1 MSRDV
6 RYTPRPRASKYLT
19 FEGLYEEEVLGVFAI
34 IRGYAM
40 LQDLARISVAYQM
53 TADPHRT
60 QVGGFQRAI
69 DRQHAEQI
77 KKYLESTGV
86 RFLPEIILSV
96 RTDFSPEEGLDNGV
110 GVTSTPDDEI
120 VIQRRWRDK
129 PIYQVKVRIDA
140 IDNILEQQRIRRIDG
155 NHRLDRAGELADDPA
170 VTKKYFAPFCMILL
184 KSPGNRDDD
193 YTESLIFHDIN
204 STALTLESEHAL
216 RLILGQ
222 SDEYRMANEEEFNY
236 DPIRHLTR
244 RLRDWAQNSTQ
255 SIRERF
261 ADRLVSL
268 SNTAR
273 SMLDMKPELRS
284 DFALFNNFADELFDA
299 LTEISS
305 NLDQSQTALFRTDY
319 FIDLAARVWLEKE
332 GQPRSQR
339 TLETITY
346 LKEIDRWLGGEGL
359 TNLKSSGRLSEQ
371 LLEIYKAVQTR
382 IPKRVFLAR
391 WYPSTKEGEQRQ
403 KAQGRLRAI
412 KRALDDLERE
422 HHYELRLELIDMET
436 TPGSTFP
443 IHKKMYEAVES
454 SDIILI
460 DLTGLRPNVC
470 IEAGFALQHH
480 EKGRLIFLHH
490 KGAVKNEVVPF
501 DLNTFRYEQFSDTG
515 DISDKLKTR
524 FVEILREAG
533 VNI

>member
-1 MSRDV
+1 MPRDV
-6 RYTPRPRASKYLT
+6 RYTPSPRASKYLT
-19 FEGLYEEEVLGVFAI
+19 FEGIYEEEVLGVFAI

-53 TADPHRT
+53 SAYPHLT
-60 QVGGFQRAI
+60 QVEGFQRAI
-69 DRQHAEQI
+69 DQQHAEQI

-96 RTDFSPEEGLDNGV
+96 RTDSSPEEELENGA
-110 GVTSTPDDEI
+110 GVASKSDDDI
-120 VIQRRWRDK
+120 IIQRRWRDK

-140 IDNILEQQRIRRIDG
+140 IENILEQQTIRRIDG
-155 NHRLDRAGELADDPA
+155 NHRLELARELADDPA
-170 VTKKYFAPFCMILL
+170 VIKKYFAPFCMILL

-222 SDEYRMANEEEFNY
+222 SDQYRMANEDEFNY
-236 DPIRHLTR
+236 DPVRHLTR
-244 RLRDWAQNSTQ
+244 RLRDWAQTSTE

-268 SNTAR
+268 SSTAR
-273 SMLDMKPELRS
+273 SMLDIKPELRT
-284 DFALFNNFADELFDA
+284 DFTQFNKFADELFDA
-299 LTEISS
+299 LTEISG
-305 NLDQSQTALFRTDY
+305 NLDQSGTALFRTDF
-319 FIDLAARVWLEKE
+319 FIDLAARVWMEKE
-332 GQPRSQR
+332 DQPRPRRS
-339 TLETITY
+339 LETIIY
-346 LKEIDRWLGGEGL
+346 LKEIDRWLGGDGL
-359 TNLKSSGRLSEQ
+359 NNLKSSGRLSEQ
-371 LLEIYKAVQTR
+371 LLEIYKTVQTR

-391 WYPSTKEGEQRQ
+391 WYPSTDEGDQRE
-403 KAQGRLRAI
+403 KAQRRLKAI
-412 KRALDDLERE
+412 RRALEELERDY
-422 HHYELRLELIDMET
+422 HYNLRLELIDMET
-436 TPGSTFP
+436 KSGGAFP
-443 IHKKMYEAVES
+443 IHQKMYEAVES
-454 SDIILI
+454 SDIIVI

-480 EKGRLIFLHH
+480 EKGKLIFLHH
-490 KGAVKNEVVPF
+490 RGAVKKEIVPF

-515 DISDKLKTR
+515 DIPDKLKIR

-533 VNI
+533 VKI